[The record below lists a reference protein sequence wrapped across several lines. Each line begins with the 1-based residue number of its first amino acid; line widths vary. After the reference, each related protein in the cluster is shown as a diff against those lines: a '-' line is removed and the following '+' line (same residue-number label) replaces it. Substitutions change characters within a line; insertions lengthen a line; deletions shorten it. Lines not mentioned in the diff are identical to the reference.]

1 MRLLKTILG
10 YAGFGKR
17 DKMDEPEEFVPTDVF
32 KHRYRNPQVLIDYV
46 KTLPDNFTDNDI
58 KILDRSRLGLKLPR
72 ELKQGCSQSEMFFMH
87 LREIPE
93 GKGLGQEAIFEYA
106 FMPGDLA

>member
-10 YAGFGKR
+10 YAGFGKG
-17 DKMDEPEEFVPTDVF
+17 DQMAEPEEFVPTDVF

-58 KILDRSRLGLKLPR
+58 KVKV
-72 ELKQGCSQSEMFFMH
+72 
-87 LREIPE
+87 
-93 GKGLGQEAIFEYA
+93 Y
-106 FMPGDLA
+106 